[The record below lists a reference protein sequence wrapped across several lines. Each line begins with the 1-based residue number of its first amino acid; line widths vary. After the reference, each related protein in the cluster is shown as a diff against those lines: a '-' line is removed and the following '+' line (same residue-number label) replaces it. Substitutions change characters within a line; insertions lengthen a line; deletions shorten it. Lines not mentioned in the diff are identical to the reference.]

1 MLGENWYGYSRFQA
15 LNVMALPKI
24 FTPDIATGS
33 SFTWDKTGE
42 IFFTGGVAGGYGI
55 LVKSIYSWEYILGL
69 LNSQVL
75 EFYLKKSSTSM
86 RGGYYSFESRFI
98 RNLPIKIIDNS
109 QISEKQKHDLIVNL
123 VQQMLDLH
131 QQLNQA
137 NTPPAKRMIQQ
148 QIQATDRQINQLVYE
163 LYELTDAE
171 ITMIESIQST

>member
-1 MLGENWYGYSRFQA
+1 
-15 LNVMALPKI
+15 MALPKI

-55 LVKSIYSWEYILGL
+55 LVKSNYSWEYILGL
-69 LNSQVL
+69 LNSKVL

-98 RNLPIKIIDNS
+98 RNLPIKVIDNS
-109 QISEKQKHDLIVNL
+109 QIPEKKKHDLIVNL
-123 VQQMLDLH
+123 VQQMLSLH
-131 QQLNQA
+131 EKINEV
-137 NTPPAKRMIQQ
+137 NTPPAKKMIQQ

-171 ITMIESIQST
+171 ITMIEGT